1 MEIPLSE
8 NSLIELTKLHKK
20 TKNKKQADRI
30 KIILLFNK
38 GYTQKEIA
46 SNILIKENTVSY
58 WIKKFKSSLT
68 VDDWIKNNYRP
79 YWGKLTSIQL
89 AQVQDYIRKNIIID
103 LRQVITYVKEQ
114 FGVNYSISG
123 MNHLIHSLGFS
134 FKQLSLFPTKADIK
148 KQQKFVTEYQEI
160 NNNLEEDDEIV
171 FLDGVHP
178 QHNTKAVKAWIEKGV
193 IKYIRTN
200 TGQNRLNLNG
210 AYNPNNQDVIIREDN
225 TINAQSTIKLFNQ
238 IEIQYPNA
246 NLIYAF
252 SDNAMYYKCK
262 LIKEYLKNSRIKLIF
277 LPPYSPNLNLIERL
291 WKFMRMKVINTT
303 YYPDFESF
311 KTAIRNFF
319 KNIDKYK
326 NDLKKFIG
334 NKFQLIEINPKTT
347 LA

>member
-1 MEIPLSE
+1 MEIPLTE
-8 NSLIELTKLHKK
+8 KNFIELKRLHRT

-38 GYTQKEIA
+38 GYTKKEIA

-58 WIKKFKSSLT
+58 WINKFKSSLT
-68 VDDWIKNNYRP
+68 IDDWFKNNYKA

-89 AQVQDYIRKNIIID
+89 AQVQNYIRENIIID
-103 LRQVITYVKEQ
+103 LKQVITYVKEQ
-114 FGVNYSISG
+114 FGVDYSISG

-134 FKQLSLFPTKADIK
+134 FKQLSLYPTKADIE
-148 KQQKFVTEYQEI
+148 KQQKFVIEYQEI
-160 NNNLEEDDEIV
+160 NNTLEDNDEIV

-200 TGQNRLNLNG
+200 TGRNRINLNG
-210 AYNPNNQDVIIREDN
+210 AYNPNNQDVIIREDY
-225 TINAQSTIKLFNQ
+225 TINAQSTIELFKQ
-238 IEIQYPNA
+238 IETQYPLA
-246 NLIYAF
+246 NTIYAF
-252 SDNAMYYKCK
+252 SDNAKYYKCK
-262 LIKEYLKNSRIKLIF
+262 LIREYLKISRIELIF

-291 WKFMRMKVINTT
+291 WKLMRKKVINTT
-303 YYPDFESF
+303 YYHDFQSF

-319 KNIDKYK
+319 ENIDKYK
-326 NDLKKFIG
+326 KELKQFIG
-334 NKFQLIEINPKTT
+334 NKFQLIEVNTKTT